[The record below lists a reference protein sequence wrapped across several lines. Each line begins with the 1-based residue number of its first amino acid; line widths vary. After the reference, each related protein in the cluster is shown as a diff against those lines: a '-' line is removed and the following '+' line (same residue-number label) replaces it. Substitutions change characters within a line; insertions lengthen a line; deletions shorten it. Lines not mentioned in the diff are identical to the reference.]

1 MKNVFVVLFSIL
13 IIASGMLIGIHY
25 NGVDIY
31 TFKLKGYSFALAG
44 MFFYF
49 HSIFFKNKGEY
60 YLSSVVIFS
69 GFLYSFYILLFN
81 LNNIKLDLGVYL
93 YLITFILFCI
103 SFFLKEDD
111 DEIEEII
118 EEETEEDRKYEKDIL
133 FILGEYLSGIESFD
147 EIENGVC
154 AITYDDSYEGLL
166 ISIPKDEKIIN
177 YSIKREDI
185 KSINVKK
192 KKAKEKEKEELK
204 DNVIPSK
211 ILVMALSGNIGP
223 VVGKNDVFKEV
234 NSYNKIVNG
243 EIYEIVIKY
252 REKDKRI
259 VINTTKSPREFFYKY
274 RELYHEKSTKNLE

>member
-31 TFKLKGYSFALAG
+31 TFKLKGYSFVLAG

-81 LNNIKLDLGVYL
+81 LDNIKLDLGVYL
-93 YLITFILFCI
+93 YLITFIFFCI
-103 SFFLKEDD
+103 SVFLKEEDD
-111 DEIEEII
+111 EEII
-118 EEETEEDRKYEKDIL
+118 EEIIDEEVEEEYEKDIL
-133 FILGEYLSGIESFD
+133 FVLGEYISGIDSFD

-154 AITYDDSYEGLL
+154 AITYDDSDEGLL

-177 YSIKREDI
+177 YSIKKEDI

-234 NSYNKIVNG
+234 NSYNKIING

-252 REKDKRI
+252 NEEDKKI
-259 VINTTKSPREFFYKY
+259 VINTTKSPREYFYKY